1 MYNQITNI
9 IAEERLRWQEPL
21 SLHTSFKVGGPAD
34 VMVFPQSIGE
44 IQQVVK
50 TCRQER
56 LPFIVLGLGSNVLFS
71 DRGFRGVVIKLGQA
85 LKGWYISG
93 PEIMAE
99 AGIRMAHLS
108 KKAAANS
115 LSGLEFA
122 EGIPGSVGGAVVMNA
137 GAYNGEMS
145 QILTAVSALDSQGN
159 LHTFKPEEMAFNY
172 RSSVFQ
178 SGDWIVVSA
187 LMKLSPGKRDEIEA
201 QMREFARLRREKQPL
216 DMPSA
221 GSTFKRP
228 NGVYVGPLLE
238 EMGLKG
244 FKIGDAQVSTKHA
257 GFIVNC
263 GQATAQDIL
272 DLIQY
277 IQQRALAEHNITL
290 EPEVRII
297 GETINEY

>member
-1 MYNQITNI
+1 MYNQITKI
-9 IAEERLRWQEPL
+9 ISEERLRWQEPL

-34 VMVFPQSIGE
+34 VMVFPESIGE
-44 IQQVVK
+44 IQQLVK
-50 TCRQER
+50 TCRQEQI
-56 LPFIVLGLGSNVLFS
+56 PFIVLGLGSNVLFP

-85 LKGWYISG
+85 LKGLHISG
-93 PEIMAE
+93 EEIMAE
-99 AGIRMAHLS
+99 AGIRLAHLS

-145 QILTAVSALDSQGN
+145 QILTAVSALDSQGDM
-159 LHTFKPEEMAFNY
+159 HTFKFEEMAFNY
-172 RSSVFQ
+172 RSSIFQ
-178 SGDWIVVSA
+178 SSDWICVSA
-187 LMKLSPGKRDEIEA
+187 LMKLSPGKREEIEA
-201 QMREFARLRREKQPL
+201 QMREFAKLRREKQPL

-228 NGVYVGPLLE
+228 SGIYVGPLLE
-238 EMGLKG
+238 QMGLKG

-272 DLIQY
+272 DLIKH
-277 IQQRALAEHNITL
+277 IQERALAEHNIML

-297 GETINEY
+297 AETIDNY